1 MSELM
6 IGWSEADITPATDK
20 FISLS
25 GQYYVRLTKEIHSR
39 LKTVAVAFSS
49 GEKHFLLASMDN
61 VGVAQDFQQAV
72 RNAVAA
78 LEPALDPANIF
89 INAIHT
95 HNAPA
100 AKLPKQ
106 AKGANGGVAK
116 AVTDPNV
123 LSPEEYIAFVVPIMA
138 QNLVAAWRNRQP
150 GGIARAFGFARVG
163 HCRRPVFADGT
174 AEMYGDTTRS
184 DFIGLEAGEDSGV
197 DMLFTFDRTGKKT
210 GMLLNVACPSQ
221 VMEATYK
228 VSSDFAGATRELLK
242 KEYGEEFHTLYQIS
256 PAGCQS
262 PRDLV
267 RHYTTEPDFWHED
280 GVAEIAHRLLAAVK
294 SAPPGEIDYVPVFE
308 RKTLRVTLPRRRVSW
323 RRYQEAKAELA
334 RLLAIKDEDTAYA
347 EFCAHTHAAEK
358 RGGPGPYDDKTE
370 HFVCIKNQQAEIAR
384 FENQDE
390 VPTISFDMLV
400 ARIGD
405 VAIANN
411 PFELYLYYGQNIK
424 ARSHAQQTFLVQHSS
439 GASIQP
445 GYLPSPDA
453 EKFGGYGGMVING
466 QCGSDAG
473 FMLADITVEEIN
485 QLFAQE
491 IRNQAGN
498 VRMKG

>member
-1 MSELM
+1 MAKLM

-49 GEKHFLLASMDN
+49 GDSHFLLASMDN
-61 VGVAQDFQQAV
+61 EGTSEALQSLVRDAV
-72 RNAVAA
+72 VK
-78 LEPALDPANIF
+78 LEPVIDPACIF
-89 INAIHT
+89 INAIHS
-95 HNAPA
+95 HNAPS
-100 AKLPKQ
+100 AKALVMT
-106 AKGANGGVAK
+106 KGANGSVVK
-116 AVTDPNV
+116 AGTDPNV
-123 LSPEEYIAFVVPIMA
+123 LSTQEYADFIVPIMA

-150 GGIARAFGFARVG
+150 GGVARAFGFARVG

-174 AEMYGDTTRS
+174 AEMYGDTTRP
-184 DFIGLEAGEDSGV
+184 DFIGMEAGEDSGI
-197 DMLFTFDRTGKKT
+197 DMLFTFDRNRKKT

-242 KEYGEEFHTLYQIS
+242 GEFGADFRTLYLIS

-280 GVAEIAHRLLAAVK
+280 GVAEIARRLLAAVK
-294 SAPPGEIDYVPVFE
+294 NATPGEIDYNPVFK
-308 RKTLRVTLPRRRVSW
+308 RKSVRVTLPRRRVSW

-347 EFCAHTHAAEK
+347 EFCANTHAAEK

-370 HFVCIKNQQAEIAR
+370 HYVCIKNQQAEIDR

-405 VAIANN
+405 IAIANN

-424 ARSHAQQTFLVQHSS
+424 ARSKARQTFLAQHSS

-485 QLFAQE
+485 KLFS
-491 IRNQAGN
+491 
-498 VRMKG
+498 